1 MANTNTMLKALLGL
15 AVVAGWQNRD
25 KIGDFVKGV
34 ATQPG
39 TAGANP
45 AGGLSDLVDSFRKG
59 GLGEK
64 ADSWVSSGAN
74 HPVSEPEVAKGV
86 GADVLDGLAAQTGLS
101 REELLKRLS
110 AVLPEMVD
118 KMTPNGRL

>member
-1 MANTNTMLKALLGL
+1 MAKTNTMLKALLGL

-34 ATQPG
+34 TNQ
-39 TAGANP
+39 AGGAAGSP
-45 AGGLSDLVDSFRKG
+45 AGGLGDIVESFRKS

-64 ADSWVSSGAN
+64 AESWVGTGAN
-74 HPVSEPEVAKGV
+74 QPVSEPEVATGL
-86 GADVLDGLAAQTGLS
+86 GPDVLDGLAEQTGLS